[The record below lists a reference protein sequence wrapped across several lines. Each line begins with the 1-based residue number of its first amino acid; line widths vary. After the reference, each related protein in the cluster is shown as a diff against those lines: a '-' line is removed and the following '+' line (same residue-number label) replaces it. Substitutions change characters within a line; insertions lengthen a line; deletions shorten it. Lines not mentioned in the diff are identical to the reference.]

1 MKVSPDTEHLALG
14 RELDAAYADYL
25 AFRPEELAAEDAL
38 QAAYEA
44 NAAALRDAERR
55 GDAAVMELYHELG
68 APFDQVFT
76 DAAAMRERADGPAE
90 ALFKLRLPATLA
102 GLAVLARALAGF
114 HVELWD
120 DPLEEL
126 EIDERMLR
134 LTVEATLAL
143 AGVDRVGRPA
153 GASR

>member
-1 MKVSPDTEHLALG
+1 MKGGLDAEHLALG
-14 RELDAAYADYL
+14 HELDAAYADYL

-55 GDAAVMELYHELG
+55 GDAAVMELYRELG
-68 APFDQVFT
+68 APFDPVFE
-76 DAAAMRERADGPAE
+76 AALAMRERADRPAE
-90 ALFKLRLPATLA
+90 ALFRLAPPATLV
-102 GLAVLARALAGF
+102 GLAILARALAGF
-114 HVELWD
+114 HVDLWD

-126 EIDERMLR
+126 GIDERMLR
-134 LTVEATLAL
+134 LTIEATLAL

-153 GASR
+153 GAS